1 MAETTALLPRIFF
14 SRRDA
19 GEMSFIIEGQS
30 RITTGNSCT
39 QSLETGRKRYL
50 PEEAK
55 TRSLTPRAYT
65 AKSRLWAPEH
75 EKGKENMRAKTAGGR
90 LSVDI
95 ATTQAYS
102 VNEII
107 SIIKEKLTNSHT
119 YIYQMF
125 RNNDPKG
132 QGTISREA
140 LTRVL
145 WNICGFLTTQQIN
158 NLLSRLNLSGHSS
171 ISFEDFKNCF
181 QSNKAHNTEWIKPTA
196 AKYLQRNVS
205 KQKGT
210 ETNINNTCS
219 DSDNDSMWKTLAD
232 RLKKKSLKKFLPP
245 SCLQPPGLITFQQFT
260 EALRCTGIELSEDEL
275 VNLWTRTG
283 NITSVALPTVLLLKK
298 LGLTFQASPKDQCI
312 WDAHMRRC
320 TGEIIIAIKQKL
332 NEACFLMLK
341 EFSKMNSSR
350 SSLTSRS
357 EFRLVLQNFNIP
369 MLAVDLEHLLARFN
383 LRRKDG
389 LVDYIAFVNKLK
401 SRSRLS
407 FMKRMLEE
415 TEERQKMGTAEPSGE
430 GLSAMEAERQLF
442 HLCQGPFIQ
451 LLVRFNKA
459 DILGNGNVSQE
470 EFKEI
475 IENTIQVQLTPAH
488 IKSFVALLGNQESNN
503 ISFMNF
509 IAFLQD
515 RPTTSEL
522 KEEIAVLSSLLT
534 VHHRIDKI
542 RYQKAFEMDLSRY
555 TNAQSPRKLQ
565 ELHLMVWDLLQQK
578 FWQFCKVFIS
588 ICKNDECSAD
598 KEKLDAIFFR

>member
-14 SRRDA
+14 SRKDA

-30 RITTGNSCT
+30 RITTGSNT
-39 QSLETGRKRYL
+39 QCLDNGRKRFL
-50 PEEAK
+50 PEEVK
-55 TRSLTPRAYT
+55 TRSLTARAYT
-65 AKSRLWAPEH
+65 ANSRLWAPEH

-90 LSVDI
+90 LSVDMAI
-95 ATTQAYS
+95 TQAYS

-107 SIIKEKLTNSHT
+107 SIIREKLTNSHT

-158 NLLSRLNLSGHSS
+158 NLLSRLNLSRHSS

-196 AKYLQRNVS
+196 AKHLQRNVS
-205 KQKGT
+205 KQKGI
-210 ETNINNTCS
+210 EANMNNTCS
-219 DSDNDSMWKTLAD
+219 DSDKDRMWKTLAD

-245 SCLQPPGLITFQQFT
+245 SCLQPPGVITFQQFT
-260 EALRCTGIELSEDEL
+260 EALRRMGIEFSEDEL
-275 VNLWTRTG
+275 ANLWTRTG
-283 NITSVALPTVLLLKK
+283 NNTSVALPTVLLLKK
-298 LGLTFQASPKDQCI
+298 LGSTFQEIPKDQCI

-320 TGEIIIAIKQKL
+320 TGEIIIAIKQKIMFLVYDSFL

-341 EFSKMNSSR
+341 EFSKMNSSQTN
-350 SSLTSRS
+350 LTSRS

-369 MLAVDLEHLLARFN
+369 MTAVDLEHLLARFN

-407 FMKRMLEE
+407 FMKKMLEE
-415 TEERQKMGTAEPSGE
+415 TEERQKMDTGEPSGE

-459 DILGNGNVSQE
+459 DILRNGNVSQE

-488 IKSFVALLGNQESNN
+488 IKSFVALLGNQKSNG
-503 ISFMNF
+503 ISFINF

-522 KEEIAVLSSLLT
+522 KEEIAVLSSILT

-565 ELHLMVWDLLQQK
+565 EASTL
-578 FWQFCKVFIS
+578 
-588 ICKNDECSAD
+588 
-598 KEKLDAIFFR
+598 